1 MKFQSKQNYQ
11 TPIVRQA
18 WPLMMVLPVYFHR
31 LNMTVGK
38 EKKYFVK
45 ILFKFISAQNLK
57 AAKPIK
63 KVNFVTLA
71 YKI

>member
-1 MKFQSKQNYQ
+1 
-11 TPIVRQA
+11 
-18 WPLMMVLPVYFHR
+18 MMVLPVYFHR